1 MNNRPIVVGLGTI
14 QQKGDFNQLD
24 EALILMDKAFKKA
37 IIEPEKGIAP
47 TAAPI
52 DISMRLANLISPTF
66 PRLKAA
72 GFKKAAI
79 ATKTAAKPT
88 KL

>member
-1 MNNRPIVVGLGTI
+1 MVGLGTI

-37 IIEPEKGIAP
+37 IIDPENVIAP

-52 DISMRLANLISPTF
+52 DISIKLPSLMLPGD
-66 PRLKAA
+66 PKLKAP

-79 ATKTAAKPT
+79 ATNTAASPT